1 MRNHHPRGIA
11 RPHYELVLKV
21 GFVLDFPTFFI
32 LFVHFLL
39 LKVVL
44 EYLGNAL
51 GDNLSKPGGAA
62 WTKGPSIYC
71 ILTI

>member
-21 GFVLDFPTFFI
+21 QDPISQAFPFTLSIFG
-32 LFVHFLL
+32 L

-51 GDNLSKPGGAA
+51 GDNLSKPGGDA
-62 WTKGPSIYC
+62 WTKGPSVYDV
-71 ILTI
+71 